1 VNALL
6 LAFQFLTR
14 YPVGPPPGLALAERE
29 LGRSTRYFPLVG
41 LVAGLDL
48 LFVRWLLGWAG
59 VLQHWPLAAAALLVA
74 YWAWLCDSLHLDG
87 WMDTLDGLASRREGP
102 ALLDIMHDSRVGA
115 FGALGGALV
124 LLLKAAFLASLPP
137 RLWWALPLPLLVSRL
152 LAALLCH
159 SRPYAGKP
167 GSLSG
172 AFITCNEPQD
182 GHWAV
187 AWAFLAAGAYGALA
201 VALGWADLHACI
213 LALGAAGLGLSVGLA
228 AVQAPRRRLGGISGD
243 LIGYGLEAA
252 ELATCYALLFAGL

>member
-1 VNALL
+1 VTALL

-14 YPVGPPPGLALAERE
+14 YPVGPALVGAVDERE

-48 LFVRWLLGWAG
+48 MLARWLLGWAG
-59 VLQHWPLAAAALLVA
+59 ALQHWPLASAAVLTA
-74 YWAWLCDSLHLDG
+74 YWAWICDSLHLDG
-87 WMDTLDGLASRREGP
+87 WMDTLDGLASRRQGP
-102 ALLDIMHDSRVGA
+102 ALLDVMHDSRVGA
-115 FGALGGALV
+115 FGALGGGLV
-124 LLLKAAFLASLPP
+124 LLLKFAFLASLPP

-159 SRPYAGKP
+159 ARPYAGKV

-172 AFITCNEPQD
+172 AFITCNEPAD

-187 AWAFLAAGAYGALA
+187 AWAFLGAGAYGGVA
-201 VALGWADLHACI
+201 VGIGWADLRSCL
-213 LALGAAGLGLSVGLA
+213 LALGMGLVALTAGLL

-252 ELATCYALLFAGL
+252 ELTACYALLFAGL